1 MKIVVYPYKL
11 ASRSASDLANALTQ
25 ALRYKV
31 WKVRSLKAGRIN
43 LNWGHASAILNGG
56 FAGGRALNPPH
67 VVNIAGNKLLAFQK
81 LQEAGVSIPE
91 FTTDQQIAR
100 SWINAGDVV
109 LARTSLR
116 GHSGFGIGICYPMND
131 HPDDAHNIGEE
142 GVIQA
147 PLYVKYKKK
156 KYEYRVHVFNNTV
169 IDIQQKRKEREVEQ
183 TYEQTKIRSHAN
195 GWVFCRE
202 DLDLQ
207 GDKIGRISNL
217 ALSAID
223 ALGLD
228 FGAVDIIYNQKE
240 DTFYVLEVNTAPGLE
255 GATLT
260 KYVNAIVSYLGE

>member
-11 ASRSASDLANALTQ
+11 ASKSATALADALTQ

-31 WKVRSLKAGRIN
+31 WKVRSLKAGRLN
-43 LNWGHASAILNGG
+43 LNWGHSSAILNGG

-67 VVNIAGNKLLAFQK
+67 AVNIAGNKLLAFQK

-91 FTTDQQIAR
+91 FTTDRDTAEEWTR
-100 SWINAGDVV
+100 AGLAVV
-109 LARTSLR
+109 ARTVLR
-116 GHSGFGIGICYPMND
+116 GHSGEGIHILQEAGNQAIFWVD
-131 HPDDAHNIGEE
+131 
-142 GVIQA
+142 A

-156 KYEYRVHVFNNTV
+156 KYEYRVHVFNGQV

-183 TYEQTKIRSHAN
+183 TDEQKKIRSHAN

-202 DLDLQ
+202 DLDLG
-207 GDKIGRISNL
+207 GDKVGRISNL

-240 DTFYVLEVNTAPGLE
+240 DTFYCLEVNCAPGLE
-255 GATLT
+255 GTTLE
-260 KYVNAIVSYLGE
+260 KYVNAIVNYLQQ